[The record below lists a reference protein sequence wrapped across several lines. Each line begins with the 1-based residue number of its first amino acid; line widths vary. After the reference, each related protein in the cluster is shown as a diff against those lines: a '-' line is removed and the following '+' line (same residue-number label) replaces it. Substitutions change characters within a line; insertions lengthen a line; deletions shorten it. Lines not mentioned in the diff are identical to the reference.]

1 MKKKKIDLKLKSY
14 TISKFETGNI
24 KGGTRIGCNEPIDLS
39 LLESCPG
46 AGKTCGTL
54 SQFTCT
60 LNNCGTDGGGT
71 DGGGNNGLTTGKK
84 CLSVGQ
90 C

>member
-39 LLESCPG
+39 LFESCRPLDVCTLTVNTCTMNNCGGGTNPG
-46 AGKTCGTL
+46 TNPPGGGGKKTKL
-54 SQFTCT
+54 FTCT
-60 LNNCGTDGGGT
+60 SNPC
-71 DGGGNNGLTTGKK
+71 
-84 CLSVGQ
+84 
-90 C
+90 